1 MQNDEQENNEN
12 DLSPRQRIYRN
23 YLKTVTWKHIREE
36 ALKYY
41 NYTCQNCGREGRDV
55 HHVYYPEQLGAETID
70 YLKVLCR
77 SCHDLEHTP
86 VENNNPAPRMEKIH
100 VRAISSFLS
109 DKHTEELQK
118 EFPDK
123 DLHTLF
129 LSDTEEGAIARK
141 RAIRLLNIQEFFTHG
156 GKKYSSAYGL
166 YDFVVKKEMEDE
178 SGKIKQTRKK
188 QEDDKKR
195 EAQRQAD
202 RQRQWKKTL
211 EEHNPRLYRKL
222 SN

>member
-1 MQNDEQENNEN
+1 MQNDEQIDNES

-23 YLKTVTWKHIREE
+23 YLKSVTWKHIREK

-41 NYTCQNCGREGRDV
+41 NYTCQSCGREGRDV

-129 LSDTEEGAIARK
+129 ISDTEEGVLARK

-156 GKKYSSAYGL
+156 GKKYSTAYGL
-166 YDFVVKKEMEDE
+166 YDFVIKKEIDNGYSTPKQIKRKNEDN
-178 SGKIKQTRKK
+178 
-188 QEDDKKR
+188 KR
-195 EAQRQAD
+195 RQAQKHAD
-202 RQRQWKKTL
+202 RQKQWKKTL
-211 EEHNPRLYRKL
+211 EEHNPRLHRKL
-222 SN
+222 NS

>member
-1 MQNDEQENNEN
+1 MQNDEQEDTQCN
-12 DLSPRQRIYRN
+12 LTPRQKIYRN

-41 NYTCQNCGREGRDV
+41 NYTCQGCGREGRDV
-55 HHVYYPEQLGAETID
+55 HHVYYPEQLGTETID
-70 YLKVLCR
+70 DLKVLCR
-77 SCHDLEHTP
+77 SCHDLEHSP
-86 VENNNPAPRMEKIH
+86 IEYNNNSAPPMERIH

-129 LSDTEEGAIARK
+129 ISDTEEGALARK

-156 GKKYSSAYGL
+156 GKKYSTAYGL
-166 YDFVVKKEMEDE
+166 YDFAIKKEMDT
-178 SGKIKQTRKK
+178 SYSTPKKIKKK
-188 QEDDKKR
+188 NDEKAKKW
-195 EAQRQAD
+195 QANNK
-202 RQRQWKKTL
+202 QQQWKKLL
-211 EEHNPRLYRKL
+211 EEHNPRLHRKL
-222 SN
+222 EK